1 MAFDQYLY
9 DQHAAQQ
16 TKLTQPFNNKHM
28 PRLKSEIKAWNRR
41 LSAVLPYTCQL
52 LTFQHFPGYR
62 AESNDS
68 LILSTLDREVQE
80 TNQIINLHNKNIQ
93 E

>member
-9 DQHAAQQ
+9 DQHPAQQ
-16 TKLTQPFNNKHM
+16 TRLTQPFNNKQM

-41 LSAVLPYTCQL
+41 LSAVLPYT
-52 LTFQHFPGYR
+52 FQHFPGYR
-62 AESNDS
+62 AEGNDS

-80 TNQIINLHNKNIQ
+80 TNQIINLHNKNIR